1 MLPNRRF
8 QLVNGHHATPVERQS
23 EQAGP
28 AIFALIRPNSG
39 GMEADCLWAEEGVK
53 MKVTLASLAV
63 AVALLGM
70 ASSEASAWTCR
81 AVGLSGYSY
90 ARHPNIIDAKLL
102 ALRRCERMSTFHV
115 CTLAWCR

>member
-1 MLPNRRF
+1 M
-8 QLVNGHHATPVERQS
+8 V
-23 EQAGP
+23 
-28 AIFALIRPNSG
+28 
-39 GMEADCLWAEEGVK
+39 ADCLWAEEGVK

-102 ALRRCERMSTFHV
+102 ALRRCERMSALHV